1 MRHLWPDE
9 RATDRE
15 VHIHQRPG
23 L

>member
-1 MRHLWPDE
+1 MRHPWLDE